1 MYVYCT
7 INSLL
12 YTRCLFVTY
21 YAAVGCLVLWRL
33 AATVTGGAI
42 GVRQEWLG
50 VGGEYLLRGKGKQNN
65 VESIFN

>member
-1 MYVYCT
+1 M
-7 INSLL
+7 
-12 YTRCLFVTY
+12 TY